1 MTTNKNILIAI
12 ALLLDEEE
20 LKSAV
25 TQTTASRKRRRF
37 WVHEA
42 WKKRGTEG
50 EFNTLY
56 KELVDD
62 ERKFYEYFRM
72 SMYSFNVLL
81 NKVKDDIEK
90 KTTFWRKPVPPR
102 ERLAVTLR

>member
-1 MTTNKNILIAI
+1 MTTKKNNLIAI

-25 TQTTASRKRRRF
+25 TKTASRKRKRF
-37 WVHEA
+37 WVHET

-62 ERKFYEYFRM
+62 EHKFYEYFRM

-81 NKVKDDIEK
+81 NKVNDDIEK
-90 KTTFWRKPVPPR
+90 KTTFWRKPIPPK